1 MTSHKFKGAGV
12 PLSCI
17 RLKLKRCKYSAV
29 PSIGAGGPGA
39 AAPPRELE
47 LKSSARTDRAY
58 TDGRDTVL

>member
-1 MTSHKFKGAGV
+1 M